1 MMIYIYGY
9 QARFKRLLNRIDL
22 FNEFFILV
30 ISLHMIVFTDFV
42 LDPEIQFT
50 VGFSMIGLT
59 IFNFATNLLL
69 LFYSGFLE
77 MKHDFIV
84 KRHKKNYEK
93 MLAERIKEKF
103 TKKTEN
109 ALQNIIMVKAKDP
122 ISIST

>member
-1 MMIYIYGY
+1 M
-9 QARFKRLLNRIDL
+9 F
-22 FNEFFILV
+22 
-30 ISLHMIVFTDFV
+30 VFTDFV

-50 VGFSMIGLT
+50 IGFSMLGLT
-59 IFNFATNLLL
+59 ILNFATNLLL

-93 MLAERIKEKF
+93 LLAERIKEKF

-109 ALQNIIMVKAKDP
+109 ALQEIIQVKAKNP
-122 ISIST
+122 LIISTVIDVAPPEPVEDPV